1 MTTQTYGPQPA
12 VGVTLLP
19 HAVAPAR
26 PGVPWL
32 AVVRAVAAAAVSAL
46 LGVGGPLALGVAA
59 FLLLPTCTYGASPP
73 ALVGLAG
80 GALLLAAVAPV
91 LVAGRRLWWVG
102 IPAAALAVHG
112 LMPLAWSLLTERQ
125 SGFCF

>member
-1 MTTQTYGPQPA
+1 
-12 VGVTLLP
+12 VTVLP
-19 HAVAPAR
+19 HTVAPAR

-32 AVVRAVAAAAVSAL
+32 AVVRGAGAAAVSAL
-46 LGVGGPLALGVAA
+46 LGIGGPLALGIAA
-59 FLLLPTCTYGASPP
+59 FLLLPTCAYDTSPP
-73 ALVGLAG
+73 ALLGLAG

-102 IPAAALAVHG
+102 VPAAALAVHG
-112 LMPLAWSLLTERQ
+112 LMPMAWSLLTESQ